1 MGLVNNKYKF
11 RDFFYLSVVSD
22 KVNLYP
28 FFYDRDNEQ
37 LVDIFNKKVYKVDE
51 KFEKADACIID
62 YTPSKGLLPYGIYKE
77 YSKLGKIDAFYTAY
91 ELDNTLS
98 TVLNSLLSKDK
109 SHGRLMYIVANL
121 PEVTMNKSQIKYV
134 SLKYQHL
141 LNKYKKYYKD
151 FQTYF
156 YASKRIDYSKSNYI
170 NNGEN
175 FHYDYEFLR

>member
-28 FFYDRDNEQ
+28 FFYDRNNEQ

-109 SHGRLMYIVANL
+109 SNGRLMYIVANL
-121 PEVTMNKSQIKYV
+121 PEVTMNKSQK
-134 SLKYQHL
+134 
-141 LNKYKKYYKD
+141 NTKK
-151 FQTYF
+151 
-156 YASKRIDYSKSNYI
+156 
-170 NNGEN
+170 
-175 FHYDYEFLR
+175 

>member
-1 MGLVNNKYKF
+1 MDKINKHYKF
-11 RDFFYLSVVSD
+11 KNFFWLSVISD
-22 KVNLYP
+22 KIHLYP
-28 FFYDRDNEQ
+28 FYYDSENDQ

-109 SHGRLMYIVANL
+109 SNGRLMYIVANL

-134 SLKYQHL
+134 SLKYQSL
-141 LNKYKKYYKD
+141 LNKYKNNYKD

-175 FHYDYEFLR
+175 FHFDYGFSR